1 MKEELISV
9 IVPVYNV
16 EKILPYSLESIINQT
31 YKDLEIIVVND
42 GSTDSSPEICKEYAK
57 KDKRIKIINQ
67 KNKGLSGARNS
78 GIDVA
83 NGKYISFIDSDDV
96 ISNEFFSYLYKLI
109 IETKSD
115 IAECAFVKISE
126 NDVYEKNYKFD
137 IKENYIITDSE
148 GALNRLH
155 NENVDITVKS
165 VVVWNKLYKKSLF
178 DDIRYPEGKLHEDDF
193 TTYKIL
199 SKINQMVSTDAV
211 LHNYVQREK
220 SIMHQE
226 FSPRRL
232 DALEAFENY
241 IDVFKEHEDIY
252 LFDKCLIRYLRVLT
266 TILEELYNSNYEEKN
281 KIKNVLKEKYAEIVF
296 MLQKNIKKLD
306 ENQRKFVE
314 DAINLYNE
322 KFYKIAQKFK
332 KKEIG
337 NMNIYVIRHGQT
349 DYNVRKLF
357 QGQMDI
363 NLNEVGKKQAEET
376 AQKFEGV
383 KIDNIISSPL
393 SRAYKTAQYISKVT
407 KTPIEIEE
415 GLKERS
421 FGQMEGKENR
431 EDCNIEM
438 MLDYERNYDLYEIE
452 PIQEFFNRVGIC
464 LEKIISKYKNR
475 DIVLVTHAGVTQAIE
490 FYFNGMPADKNL
502 EAYALKNCEV
512 RKYEIKD

>member
-9 IVPVYNV
+9 VVPVYNV

-31 YKDLEIIVVND
+31 YKKLEIIIVND
-42 GSTDSSPEICKEYAK
+42 GSTDSSPEICNEYAK
-57 KDKRIKIINQ
+57 KDGRIKLINQ
-67 KNKGLSGARNS
+67 KNKGLSGARNA

-96 ISNEFFSYLYKLI
+96 ISSNFFSYLYKLI
-109 IETKSD
+109 VETKSD

-126 NDVYEKNYKFD
+126 NDVFEKKYKFD

-155 NENVDITVKS
+155 NENVDITVKT

-199 SKINQMVSTDAV
+199 GKINQMVSTDAI

-226 FSPRRL
+226 FSTRRL

-241 IDVFKEHEDIY
+241 IDVFKEHKDIY

-281 KIKNVLKEKYAEIVF
+281 KIKNVLIGKYEEIVF
-296 MLQKNIKKLD
+296 MLQKNLKELD
-306 ENQRKFVE
+306 ENQKKFVE

-322 KFYKIAQKFK
+322 KFYKIAQKF
-332 KKEIG
+332 
-337 NMNIYVIRHGQT
+337 
-349 DYNVRKLF
+349 
-357 QGQMDI
+357 
-363 NLNEVGKKQAEET
+363 
-376 AQKFEGV
+376 
-383 KIDNIISSPL
+383 
-393 SRAYKTAQYISKVT
+393 
-407 KTPIEIEE
+407 
-415 GLKERS
+415 
-421 FGQMEGKENR
+421 
-431 EDCNIEM
+431 
-438 MLDYERNYDLYEIE
+438 
-452 PIQEFFNRVGIC
+452 
-464 LEKIISKYKNR
+464 
-475 DIVLVTHAGVTQAIE
+475 
-490 FYFNGMPADKNL
+490 
-502 EAYALKNCEV
+502 
-512 RKYEIKD
+512 